1 MLNVMKA
8 RVQRAAS
15 GGDTVGHNPAARTPS
30 FVPPASVTRPGHP
43 ISYMG
48 GVVSTPGMMVNVG
61 GASQSRPIS
70 PVTPAELMA
79 PNNGAAPFVCP
90 ATPLNKGT
98 ADSFPAPPAH
108 PPSHHRA
115 HTSHFITFAFFATLK
130 FHLFQFSIL
139 ERKALSIPCVGHLGL
154 TGRVVA
160 MRGRRYGHGRVS
172 SGGPPRFAGPDDGF
186 SAAVASD
193 NDNTKR

>member
-1 MLNVMKA
+1 MWGERA
-8 RVQRAAS
+8 RVDQSHPSPQPSCWRPIMGRRPLS
-15 GGDTVGHNPAARTPS
+15 ARPHRSTRVRQTPS
-30 FVPPASVTRPGHP
+30 QP
-43 ISYMG
+43 
-48 GVVSTPGMMVNVG
+48 
-61 GASQSRPIS
+61 
-70 PVTPAELMA
+70 
-79 PNNGAAPFVCP
+79 
-90 ATPLNKGT
+90 
-98 ADSFPAPPAH
+98 H
-108 PPSHHRA
+108 PPTRHLTTARA
-115 HTSHFITFAFFATLK
+115 TSHFITFAFFATLK